1 MKKSLKKKAP
11 PRLPRWFR
19 RLVRLGIIATLGVVS
34 AIIGCNVWVQT
45 QAGPRVFSDIDA
57 LPTNPVGLV
66 LGTSSRF
73 KSGRPNLFFKYRIE
87 AAAAAYQRG
96 KVSHLLV
103 SGDNRNSNYN
113 EPQEM
118 KNHLVKLGI
127 PESAITLDYAGLRT
141 LDSVVRSKKIFGQ
154 SKLTIITQRAHA
166 ERAIFIA
173 QHHNLDVVALSA
185 KDVPLQF
192 SMRTRVREW
201 FARCKAVLDV
211 FVLKKQP
218 YHLGDPEPITPAASL
233 SESAGE
239 DGAPQQPWRPLG
251 GR

>member
-1 MKKSLKKKAP
+1 
-11 PRLPRWFR
+11 
-19 RLVRLGIIATLGVVS
+19 
-34 AIIGCNVWVQT
+34 
-45 QAGPRVFSDIDA
+45 
-57 LPTNPVGLV
+57 
-66 LGTSSRF
+66 
-73 KSGRPNLFFKYRIE
+73 
-87 AAAAAYQRG
+87 
-96 KVSHLLV
+96 
-103 SGDNRNSNYN
+103 
-113 EPQEM
+113 M

-173 QHHNLDVVALSA
+173 QHHNLDAVALSA

-218 YHLGDPEPITPAASL
+218 YHLGDPEPITPAVSL

-239 DGAPQQPWRPLG
+239 DGAPRQPWRPLG